1 MSIVEKRQK
10 SLHFDLSPAEC
21 ETPHLESLLL
31 EKLRN
36 AYENTCLDGSYVL
49 RITRLLAPPA
59 PRIWNPRKMDGEMQ
73 TSVMFEYDA
82 EILVSQ
88 SEVKMQSVLHGGN
101 VVEITEH
108 SGGVLASCA
117 FGQHI
122 TGTILVDLH
131 GIISVGMTIPVR
143 VSDSEYPQNTFN
155 NVNIMGE
162 LLRPTHHTARY
173 ILVSAGTD
181 ADMMSGQRQIAKLN
195 GEIARTTSEHKRA
208 QFFKS
213 WMYPYKVVPN
223 RKTLTL
229 ASLLVKRQAKAMY
242 VRIDD
247 ACDIANLEFIQVSK
261 MPLVDTMPFSAFVS
275 SMVEEARKIWKDIA
289 TFSETYADDAVFA
302 EHKTI
307 WAYYENSKFTDAPE
321 LPSIAVAKKLDKN
334 ISTSVAES
342 VIETPVNTPSA
353 TPATTPREATKTT
366 SA

>member
-1 MSIVEKRQK
+1 MSIVELRQK

-59 PRIWNPRKMDGEMQ
+59 PRIWNPRKMNGEMQ
-73 TSVMFEYDA
+73 TSVLFEYQA
-82 EILVSQ
+82 EILVSK

-143 VSDSEYPQNTFN
+143 VSDAEYPQNTLN
-155 NVNIMGE
+155 NVNILGE

-181 ADMMSGQRQIAKLN
+181 ADMTSGQRQIAKLN
-195 GEIARTTSEHKRA
+195 SEIADIISENKRA
-208 QFFKS
+208 QYFKA
-213 WMYPYKVVPN
+213 WIFPYKVVPS

-229 ASLLVKRQAKAMY
+229 ASLLVKRHAKAMY

-247 ACDIANLEFIQVSK
+247 ACDIANLEFMQVGK
-261 MPLVDTMPFSAFVS
+261 MPLVDTMLFPAFVS

-289 TFSETYADDAVFA
+289 TFSKTYADDTVFA

-307 WAYYENSKFTDAPE
+307 WAYYEGSKFTDAPE
-321 LPSIAVAKKLDKN
+321 LLTAAVAKKSVKSIADD
-334 ISTSVAES
+334 TSAAPV
-342 VIETPVNTPSA
+342 ETPAV
-353 TPATTPREATKTT
+353 
-366 SA
+366 

>member
-1 MSIVEKRQK
+1 M
-10 SLHFDLSPAEC
+10 
-21 ETPHLESLLL
+21 
-31 EKLRN
+31 N
-36 AYENTCLDGSYVL
+36 
-49 RITRLLAPPA
+49 
-59 PRIWNPRKMDGEMQ
+59 GEMQ
-73 TSVMFEYDA
+73 TSVLFEYQA

-143 VSDSEYPQNTFN
+143 VSDAEYPQNTLN
-155 NVNIMGE
+155 NINIMGE
-162 LLRPTHHTARY
+162 LLRPTHHAARY

-181 ADMMSGQRQIAKLN
+181 ADMTSGQRQIAKLN
-195 GEIARTTSEHKRA
+195 SEIARITSENKRA
-208 QFFKS
+208 QYFKA
-213 WMYPYKVVPN
+213 WLFPYKVVPN

-229 ASLLVKRQAKAMY
+229 PSLLVKRQTKTMY

-247 ACDIANLEFIQVSK
+247 ACDIANLEFLQVSK
-261 MPLVDTMPFSAFVS
+261 MPLVDAMPFSAFVS
-275 SMVEEARKIWKDIA
+275 SMVDEARKIWKDIA

-321 LPSIAVAKKLDKN
+321 LPTAAVAKKSAKSIAVDTTATL
-334 ISTSVAES
+334 A
-342 VIETPVNTPSA
+342 ETPADVPKKASIKPIA
-353 TPATTPREATKTT
+353 
-366 SA
+366 